1 MRLSCT
7 VLPVRT
13 HRVPTGSCPT
23 LLRQLRS
30 IMINNLGAV
39 ATQGH
44 STLTRNV
51 QLHDTVE
58 TQVSDSPERRS
69 FNQDELDDI
78 QTIVAEIIAT
88 NAPLTIT
95 QTKNFLKSESTHLTT
110 LIDLPSEKA
119 TIRCCP
125 KHR

>member
-13 HRVPTGSCPT
+13 HRVPTGSCASHSSQT
-23 LLRQLRS
+23 AEKYY
-30 IMINNLGAV
+30 MINNLGAM
-39 ATQGH
+39 ATQVH

-88 NAPLTIT
+88 NVPLKVT
-95 QTKNFLKSESTHLTT
+95 
-110 LIDLPSEKA
+110 
-119 TIRCCP
+119 
-125 KHR
+125 